1 MSPEMEV
8 EEVRDLLTDETVRLL
23 DVRTE
28 AEWEAAR
35 IPGAVLVTEDL
46 ADEILSRWDRDTPIV
61 VHCHHGVRS
70 NVAAWRLRQAGFTR
84 VANMTG
90 GIEAWS
96 RRVDPAVPR
105 YR

>member
-1 MSPEMEV
+1 MSPEMQV
-8 EEVRDLLTDETVRLL
+8 EEVSDLLADETVRLL
-23 DVRTE
+23 DVRTPG
-28 AEWEAAR
+28 EWEAAR
-35 IPGAVLVTEDL
+35 IPAAELVTEAL
-46 ADEILSRWDRDTPIV
+46 AEEILASWDRDTPIV

-70 NVAAWRLRQAGFTR
+70 NIAAWRLRQAGFTR

-96 RRVDPAVPR
+96 SRVDPSVPR